1 MHLSIAI
8 HVHGVKE
15 ASNLLMIR
23 EVVSEELTS
32 MLESYISVVF
42 LVNLEEDLPEPF
54 SIILTNIAPVGYD
67 VLNALSELE
76 GPCVVLE
83 TLKSVQRD

>member
-1 MHLSIAI
+1 MHLSISI
-8 HVHGVKE
+8 HVHGIKE
-15 ASNLLMIR
+15 ASNLVMIR
-23 EVVSEELTS
+23 EVVSEELAS

-67 VLNALSELE
+67 VLNALSEL
-76 GPCVVLE
+76 
-83 TLKSVQRD
+83 

>member
-15 ASNLLMIR
+15 ASNLAMIR

-67 VLNALSELE
+67 VLNALSEL
-76 GPCVVLE
+76 
-83 TLKSVQRD
+83 

>member
-8 HVHGVKE
+8 HVHGIKE
-15 ASNLLMIR
+15 ASNLVMIR

-32 MLESYISVVF
+32 MLESYISIVF

-54 SIILTNIAPVGYD
+54 SFILTNIAPVGYD
-67 VLNALSELE
+67 ILNALSEL
-76 GPCVVLE
+76 
-83 TLKSVQRD
+83 

>member
-8 HVHGVKE
+8 HVHGIKE
-15 ASNLLMIR
+15 ASNLVRIR

-32 MLESYISVVF
+32 MLESYISIIF

-54 SIILTNIAPVGYD
+54 SIFLTNIAPVGYD
-67 VLNALSELE
+67 VLNALSEL
-76 GPCVVLE
+76 
-83 TLKSVQRD
+83 